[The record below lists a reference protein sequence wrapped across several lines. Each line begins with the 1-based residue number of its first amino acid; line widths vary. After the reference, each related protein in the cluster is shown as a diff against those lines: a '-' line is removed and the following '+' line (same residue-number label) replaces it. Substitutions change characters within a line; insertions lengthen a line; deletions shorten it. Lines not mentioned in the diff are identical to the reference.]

1 MLYQYSDKKKI
12 LFDRSAFEK
21 LTYSDIERVKTRFN
35 ILCPDVFLAEC
46 INPSKSDRKKILED
60 KILSFDSLLIFLFD
74 RIIYAYC
81 LSMFELQLHRPTC

>member
-46 INPSKSDRKKILED
+46 INPSKSARKKILEKKYYVLILCWYSYL
-60 KILSFDSLLIFLFD
+60 KI
-74 RIIYAYC
+74 
-81 LSMFELQLHRPTC
+81 PTKYYHTME